1 RARAQE
7 RVMRTRVSIALAGV
21 SLLARMGAAQQGNS
35 GGSGA
40 SSPTIRATMIRAP
53 VTLDGRPDES
63 FWAAADSIDDFR
75 QREPLEGSPATE
87 RTVAKVAHDAD
98 ALYIVVRCY
107 DSNMRSVR
115 ASQLRRDA
123 DLSSDDNV
131 QLLIDS
137 FDDRRSAFV
146 FATNPNGALW
156 DAQFSGVD
164 DLNENWNGIWEIGRA
179 HV

>member
-1 RARAQE
+1 MA
-7 RVMRTRVSIALAGV
+7 SF
-21 SLLARMGAAQQGNS
+21 SLVAGAAAARQTRDT
-35 GGSGA
+35 SGA
-40 SSPTIRATMIRAP
+40 RGRSPSRATINATAILMP
-53 VTLDGRPDES
+53 VTLDGRLDEP

-87 RTVAKVAHDAD
+87 RTVVKVAHDAD

-131 QLLIDS
+131 RLLIDI
-137 FDDRRSAFV
+137 FDDRRSA
-146 FATNPNGALW
+146 
-156 DAQFSGVD
+156 
-164 DLNENWNGIWEIGRA
+164 
-179 HV
+179 

>member
-1 RARAQE
+1 MA
-7 RVMRTRVSIALAGV
+7 
-21 SLLARMGAAQQGNS
+21 AAQQDDS
-35 GGSGA
+35 GGRRA
-40 SSPTIRATMIRAP
+40 SSATIRATLIRGR
-53 VTLDGRPDES
+53 VTLDGRLDGP
-63 FWAAADSIDDFR
+63 FWAAADSINNFR

-87 RTVAKVAHDAD
+87 RTVVKMAHDAD

-137 FDDRRSAFV
+137 YNDRRSAFV
-146 FATNPNGALW
+146 FGTNMNGAMW

-164 DLNENWNGIWEIGRA
+164 DLNENRSEERRVGKECRSRWSPY
-179 HV
+179 H